1 MKLKLKNTPEQV
13 ELIKAMGSR
22 NGTESREALEAFA
35 AFVGPVV
42 QKVLNESALSSALYT
57 DMAYDEDDSPSIPL
71 DLYYNEDAGLISVW
85 SQNVAGGMPTSTVDV
100 PVQEMKFSTYRLD
113 SAVSFNKKY
122 ARKSRLDVV
131 SKAIE
136 RMTQEVLV
144 KQERN
149 AWSVVLKAVAEA
161 ATKNGKAAS
170 VGSTGSLRHI
180 VQGGVDGNTAANFTL
195 ADLNKLVTRMKRVS
209 QGFNGGTAAETRGV
223 TDIFVSPEVKAAIRA
238 FAYNPIFPTS
248 GVAQSSVPNS
258 VREDIYRGA
267 GTEEIY
273 GITINELLELGL
285 NQRYNTLFANV
296 WNNTAAP
303 SGDTDG
309 FYGTFSTNGDEL
321 IVAVDGTRDAFVRPV
336 ARQAESGGQF
346 VVLPDDQFY
355 AARQDKTGFYG
366 FVEEGRVCLDARA
379 VGGIILGTEAS

>member
-42 QKVLNESALSSALYT
+42 QKVLNETALSSALYT
-57 DMAYDEDDSPSIPL
+57 DMAFDEDDSPSIPL

-85 SQNVAGGMPTSTVDV
+85 SQNVAGGLPTSTVDV

-113 SAVSFNKKY
+113 SAVSFHKRY

-136 RMTQEVLV
+136 RMTQEVLI

-149 AWSVVLKAVAEA
+149 AWAVVLKAVAEA
-161 ATKNGKAAS
+161 ATKNGRAAS
-170 VGSTGSLRHI
+170 VGSAGSLRH
-180 VQGGVDGNTAANFTL
+180 VVEGNANAANFNL
-195 ADLNKLVTRMKRVS
+195 SSLNKLVTRLKRVS
-209 QGFNGGTAAETRGV
+209 QSFAGGTAAETRGV
-223 TDIFVSPEVKAAIRA
+223 TDIYVSPEVKAAIRS
-238 FAYNPIFPTS
+238 FAYNPLTVGSIGSNQQTTLPE
-248 GVAQSSVPNS
+248 G
-258 VREDIYRGA
+258 VREEIYRGS

-273 GITINELLELGL
+273 GITIHELLELGL
-285 NQRYNTLFANV
+285 NQRYNTLFGTL
-296 WNNTAAP
+296 WNSASAP

-309 FYGTFSTNGDEL
+309 FYGTFTTAADEL
-321 IVAVDGTRDAFVRPV
+321 ILAVDATRDAFVRPV
-336 ARQAESGGQF
+336 ARQAESGGTF
-346 VVLPDDQFY
+346 TVLPDDQFY

-379 VGGIILGTEAS
+379 VGGIILGAE

>member
-35 AFVGPVV
+35 AFVGPVI
-42 QKVLNESALSSALYT
+42 QKVLNESSISSSLYT

-136 RMTQEVLV
+136 RMTQEILV

-149 AWSVVLKAVAEA
+149 AWAVVLKAVAEA
-161 ATKNGKAAS
+161 ATKNGRAAS
-170 VGSTGSLRHI
+170 VGSTGSLRHL
-180 VQGGVDGNTAANFTL
+180 VDSAASTAAGFTL
-195 ADLNKLVTRMKRVS
+195 ADLNMLVTRMKRIS
-209 QGFNGGTAAETRGV
+209 QGFAGGTAAETRGV

-248 GVAQSSVPNS
+248 GSAQSSVPNS

-273 GITINELLELGL
+273 GITINELLELGIS
-285 NQRYNTLFANV
+285 QRYNTLFGTVFN
-296 WNNTAAP
+296 AA
-303 SGDTDG
+303 SDLATDVDG
-309 FYGTFSTNGDEL
+309 YYNSSFTSSSQEL

-379 VGGIILGTEAS
+379 VGGIVLG

>member
-42 QKVLNESALSSALYT
+42 QKVLNETALSASLYS
-57 DMAYDEDDSPSIPL
+57 DMPFDEDDSPSIPL

-85 SQNVAGGMPTSTVDV
+85 SQNVAGGLPTSTVDV

-113 SAVSFNKKY
+113 SAVSFHKRY

-136 RMTQEVLV
+136 RMTQEVLI

-149 AWSVVLKAVAEA
+149 AWAVVLKAVAEA
-161 ATKNGKAAS
+161 ATKNGRAVS
-170 VGSTGSLRHI
+170 VGSAGSLRH
-180 VQGGVDGNTAANFTL
+180 VVEGGAAAANFNL
-195 ADLNKLVTRMKRVS
+195 SSLNKLVTRMKRVS
-209 QGFNGGTAAETRGV
+209 QSFNGGTAAETRGV
-223 TDIFVSPEVKAAIRA
+223 TDIYVSPEVKASIRS
-238 FAYNPIFPTS
+238 FAYNPLTISSIGTNQQTS
-248 GVAQSSVPNS
+248 LPEN
-258 VREDIYRGA
+258 VREEIYRGA

-273 GITINELLELGL
+273 GITIHELLELGL
-285 NQRYNTLFANV
+285 SQRYNTLFGTV
-296 WNNTAAP
+296 WNSASAP

-309 FYGTFSTNGDEL
+309 FYGSFATADDEL
-321 IVAVDGTRDAFVRPV
+321 IIAVDATRDAFVRPV
-336 ARQAESGGQF
+336 ARQAESGGTF
-346 VVLPDDQFY
+346 SVLPDDQFY

-366 FVEEGRVCLDARA
+366 FVVEGRVCLDARA
-379 VGGIILGTEAS
+379 VGGIILGAE

>member
-170 VGSTGSLRHI
+170 VGSTGSLRHL
-180 VQGGVDGNTAANFTL
+180 VDGAASAAAFTL
-195 ADLNKLVTRMKRVS
+195 ADLNKLVTRMKRIS
-209 QGFNGGTAAETRGV
+209 QGFAGGTAAETRGV

-238 FAYNPIFPTS
+238 FAYNPIFPVT

-273 GITINELLELGL
+273 GITIHELLELGL
-285 NQRYNTLFANV
+285 NQRYNTLFSNV
-296 WNNTAAP
+296 FNNASAA
-303 SGDTDG
+303 SGDSDG
-309 FYGTFSTNGDEL
+309 YYNGSGFATASQEL

-379 VGGIILGTEAS
+379 VGGIVLG

>member
-42 QKVLNESALSSALYT
+42 QKVLNETALSSALYT
-57 DMAYDEDDSPSIPL
+57 DMAFDEDDSPSIPL

-85 SQNVAGGMPTSTVDV
+85 SQNVAGGLPTSTVDV

-113 SAVSFNKKY
+113 SAVSFHKRY

-136 RMTQEVLV
+136 RMTQEVLI

-149 AWSVVLKAVAEA
+149 AWAVVLKAVAEA
-161 ATKNGKAAS
+161 ATKNGRAVARGAS
-170 VGSTGSLRHI
+170 GSLSHT
-180 VQGGVDGNTAANFTL
+180 VGTETTASGFTL
-195 ADLNKLVTRMKRVS
+195 NDLNKLVTRMKRVS
-209 QGFNGGTAAETRGV
+209 QSFAGGTTTEARGV
-223 TDIFVSPEVKAAIRA
+223 TDLYVSPEIKAAIRA
-238 FAYNPIFPTS
+238 FAYNPLYDTS
-248 GVAQSSVPNS
+248 TNGQSILPES
-258 VREDIYRGA
+258 VREEIYRGA
-267 GTEEIY
+267 GTSEIY
-273 GITINELLELGL
+273 GITIHELLELGKG
-285 NQRYNTLFANV
+285 QRYNNLFNTY
-296 WNNTAAP
+296 WNDSTTAP

-309 FYGTFSTNGDEL
+309 WYGTFSNAGDEL
-321 IVAVDGTRDAFVRPV
+321 LIAVDATRDAFVRPV
-336 ARQAESGGQF
+336 ARQAESGGTF
-346 VVLPDDQFY
+346 TVLPDDQFY

-379 VGGIILGTEAS
+379 VGGIILGTKGS

>member
-42 QKVLNESALSSALYT
+42 QKVLNETALSSALYT
-57 DMAYDEDDSPSIPL
+57 DMAFDEDDSPSIPL

-85 SQNVAGGMPTSTVDV
+85 SQNVAGGLPTSTVDV

-113 SAVSFNKKY
+113 SAVSFHKRY

-136 RMTQEVLV
+136 RMTQEVLI

-149 AWSVVLKAVAEA
+149 AWAVVLKAVAEA
-161 ATKNGKAAS
+161 ATKNGRA
-170 VGSTGSLRHI
+170 VTPGTTGSLRH
-180 VQGGVDGNTAANFTL
+180 VVDSAGTSAAQFTL
-195 ADLNKLVTRMKRVS
+195 ADLNMLVTRMKRVS
-209 QGFNGGTAAETRGV
+209 QSFAGGTAAETRGV
-223 TDIFVSPEVKAAIRA
+223 TDIYVSPEVKSAIRA
-238 FAYNPIFPTS
+238 FAYNPIQNSLTN
-248 GVAQSSVPNS
+248 GQSILPEN
-258 VREDIYRGA
+258 VRDEIYRGA

-273 GITINELLELGL
+273 GITIHELLELGI

-296 WNNTAAP
+296 WNNAANLVSDVDGYYGNSINTA
-303 SGDTDG
+303 SQ
-309 FYGTFSTNGDEL
+309 EL
-321 IVAVDGTRDAFVRPV
+321 ILAVDATRDAFVRPV
-336 ARQAESGGQF
+336 ARQAESGGTF
-346 VVLPDDQFY
+346 TVLPDDQFY

-379 VGGIILGTEAS
+379 VGGIIIG

>member
-113 SAVSFNKKY
+113 SAVSFLKKY

-170 VGSTGSLRHI
+170 VGSTGSLRHL
-180 VQGGVDGNTAANFTL
+180 VDSAASTAAGFTL
-195 ADLNKLVTRMKRVS
+195 ADLNMLVTRMKRIS
-209 QGFNGGTAAETRGV
+209 QGFAGGTAAETRGV

-238 FAYNPIFPTS
+238 FAYNPIFPTG

-273 GITINELLELGL
+273 GITINELLELGIS
-285 NQRYNTLFANV
+285 QRYNTLFGTVFNAANDL
-296 WNNTAAP
+296 A
-303 SGDTDG
+303 TDVDG
-309 FYGTFSTNGDEL
+309 YYNSSFTSSSQEL

-379 VGGIILGTEAS
+379 VGGIVLG

>member
-113 SAVSFNKKY
+113 SAVSFSKKY

-170 VGSTGSLRHI
+170 VGSAGSLRHL
-180 VQGGVDGNTAANFTL
+180 VDSAASNAAGFTL
-195 ADLNKLVTRMKRVS
+195 ADLNKLVTRMKRIS
-209 QGFNGGTAAETRGV
+209 QGFAGGTAAETRGV

-238 FAYNPIFPTS
+238 FAYNPLNAVS
-248 GVAQSSVPNS
+248 VAAVNGQTSVPES
-258 VREDIYRGA
+258 VREEIYRGA

-285 NQRYNTLFANV
+285 NQRYNTLFSNV
-296 WNNTAAP
+296 FNSASAA
-303 SGDTDG
+303 SGDSDG
-309 FYGTFSTNGDEL
+309 YYNGSGFATASQEL

-379 VGGIILGTEAS
+379 VGGIVLG

>member
-35 AFVGPVV
+35 AFVGPVI
-42 QKVLNESALSSALYT
+42 QKVLNESALSAALYS

-85 SQNVAGGMPTSTVDV
+85 SQNVAGGLPTSTVDV

-113 SAVSFNKKY
+113 SAVSFHKRY

-136 RMTQEVLV
+136 RMTQEVLI

-149 AWSVVLKAVAEA
+149 AWAVVLKALAEA
-161 ATKNGKAAS
+161 ATKNGRAVAP
-170 VGSTGSLRHI
+170 GTAGSLRHLI
-180 VQGGVDGNTAANFTL
+180 NGGGDFTL
-195 ADLNKLVTRMKRVS
+195 ESMNKLVTRMKRVS
-209 QGFNGGTAAETRGV
+209 QSFAGGTPAGGDARGI
-223 TDIFVSPEVKAAIRA
+223 TDLYVSPEIKAAIRA
-238 FAYNPIFPTS
+238 FAYNPMFPTGATLS
-248 GVAQSSVPNS
+248 QSQLPEN
-258 VREDIYRGA
+258 VREEIYRSA

-273 GITINELLELGL
+273 GISIHELIELGVS
-285 NQRYNTLFANV
+285 QRYTELFDSLFNVAATPAGGTDTEGYYNTGGFP
-296 WNNTAAP
+296 NTA
-303 SGDTDG
+303 
-309 FYGTFSTNGDEL
+309 EVL
-321 IVAVDGTRDAFVRPV
+321 IGVDATRDAFVRPV
-336 ARQAESGGQF
+336 ARQAESGGEF

-379 VGGIILGTEAS
+379 VAGVVIT

>member
-113 SAVSFNKKY
+113 SAVSFHKRY

-136 RMTQEVLV
+136 RMTQEVLI

-149 AWSVVLKAVAEA
+149 AWAVVLKAVAEA
-161 ATKNGKAAS
+161 ATKNGRAAS
-170 VGSTGSLRHI
+170 VGSNGSLRH
-180 VQGGVDGNTAANFTL
+180 VVDGASTAAGFTL

-209 QGFNGGTAAETRGV
+209 QSFNGGTAAETRGV
-223 TDIFVSPEVKAAIRA
+223 TDIYVSPEVKAAIRA

-248 GVAQSSVPNS
+248 GSAQSSVPNS

-273 GITINELLELGL
+273 GITIHELLELGL
-285 NQRYNTLFANV
+285 NQRYNDLFATV
-296 WNNTAAP
+296 WNNASTGTP
-303 SGDTDG
+303 TDTDG
-309 FYGTFSTNGDEL
+309 FYGNFTSAADEL
-321 IVAVDGTRDAFVRPV
+321 ILAVDGTRDAFVRPV

-379 VGGIILGTEAS
+379 VGGIVIGSQS

>member
-42 QKVLNESALSSALYT
+42 QKVLNETALSSALYT
-57 DMAYDEDDSPSIPL
+57 DMAFDEDDSPSIPL

-85 SQNVAGGMPTSTVDV
+85 SQNVAGGLPTSTVDV

-113 SAVSFNKKY
+113 SAVSFHKRY

-136 RMTQEVLV
+136 RMTQEVLI

-149 AWSVVLKAVAEA
+149 AWAVVLKAVAEA

-170 VGSTGSLRHI
+170 VGSTGSLRH
-180 VQGGVDGNTAANFTL
+180 VVDGPSSAANFTL
-195 ADLNKLVTRMKRVS
+195 ADLNNLLTRMKRVS
-209 QGFNGGTAAETRGV
+209 QSFAGGTAAETRGV
-223 TDIFVSPEVKAAIRA
+223 TDIYVSPEVKAAIRA

-248 GVAQSSVPNS
+248 GTAQSSVPNS
-258 VREDIYRGA
+258 VREEIYRGA

-273 GITINELLELGL
+273 GITIHELLELGKS
-285 NQRYNTLFANV
+285 QRYNDLFATV
-296 WNNTAAP
+296 WNSASAP
-303 SGDTDG
+303 TSDTSSLG
-309 FYGTFSTNGDEL
+309 YYGSFASASQEL
-321 IVAVDGTRDAFVRPV
+321 ILAVDGTRDAFVRPV
-336 ARQAESGGQF
+336 ARQAESGGTF
-346 VVLPDDQFY
+346 SVLPDDQFY

-379 VGGIILGTEAS
+379 VGGIILG

>member
-42 QKVLNESALSSALYT
+42 QKVLNETALSAALYT

-85 SQNVAGGMPTSTVDV
+85 SQNIAGGLPTSTVDV

-113 SAVSFNKKY
+113 SAVSFHKRY

-136 RMTQEVLV
+136 RMTQEVLI

-149 AWSVVLKAVAEA
+149 AWAVVLKAVAEA

-170 VGSTGSLRHI
+170 VGSAGSLRH
-180 VQGGVDGNTAANFTL
+180 VVDGPAAAANFTL
-195 ADLNKLVTRMKRVS
+195 ADLNNLLTRMKRVS
-209 QGFNGGTAAETRGV
+209 QSFAGGTAAETRGV
-223 TDIFVSPEVKAAIRA
+223 TDIYVSPEVKAAIRA
-238 FAYNPIFPTS
+238 FAYNPIFPVS
-248 GVAQSSVPNS
+248 GTAQSSVPNS

-273 GITINELLELGL
+273 GITIHELLELGKS
-285 NQRYNTLFANV
+285 QRYNDLFASL
-296 WNNTAAP
+296 WNSTSAP
-303 SGDTDG
+303 ASDTSSLG
-309 FYGTFSTNGDEL
+309 YYGSFASASQEL
-321 IVAVDGTRDAFVRPV
+321 ILAVDGTRDAFVRPV

-355 AARQDKTGFYG
+355 ASRQDKTGFYG

-379 VGGIILGTEAS
+379 VGGIVLG

>member
-113 SAVSFNKKY
+113 SAVSFHKRY

-136 RMTQEVLV
+136 RMTQEVLI

-170 VGSTGSLRHI
+170 VGSTGSLRHL
-180 VQGGVDGNTAANFTL
+180 VDSTASTAAGFTL
-195 ADLNKLVTRMKRVS
+195 ADLNMLVTRMKRVS
-209 QGFNGGTAAETRGV
+209 QSFAGGTAAETRGV
-223 TDIFVSPEVKAAIRA
+223 TDIYVSPEVKAAIRA
-238 FAYNPIFPTS
+238 FAYNPIFPQS
-248 GVAQSSVPNS
+248 GSAQSSVPNS

-273 GITINELLELGL
+273 GITIHELLELGL
-285 NQRYNTLFANV
+285 NQRYNTLFATLFNS
-296 WNNTAAP
+296 AA
-303 SGDTDG
+303 DLATDVDG
-309 FYGTFSTNGDEL
+309 YYNAGGISSASQEL
-321 IVAVDGTRDAFVRPV
+321 ILAVDGTRDAFVRPV

-379 VGGIILGTEAS
+379 VGGILIG

>member
-42 QKVLNESALSSALYT
+42 QKVLNETALSSALYT
-57 DMAYDEDDSPSIPL
+57 DMPFDEDDSPSIPL

-85 SQNVAGGMPTSTVDV
+85 SQNVAGGLPTSTVDV

-113 SAVSFNKKY
+113 SAVSFHKRY

-136 RMTQEVLV
+136 RMTQEVLI

-149 AWSVVLKAVAEA
+149 AWSVVLKAVAES
-161 ATKNGKAAS
+161 ATKNGRAAA
-170 VGSTGSLRHI
+170 VGSAGSLRH
-180 VQGGVDGNTAANFTL
+180 VVGGSANAAGFEL
-195 ADLNKLVTRMKRVS
+195 SDLNKLVTRMKRIS
-209 QGFNGGTAAETRGV
+209 QSFNGGTAAETRGV
-223 TDIFVSPEVKAAIRA
+223 TDLYVSPEVKAAIRA

-248 GVAQSSVPNS
+248 GSGQSSVPNS

-273 GITINELLELGL
+273 GITIHELLELGVS
-285 NQRYNTLFANV
+285 QRYNTLFGTLFNT
-296 WNNTAAP
+296 TAAP
-303 SGDTDG
+303 AGDSDG
-309 FYGTFSTNGDEL
+309 FYGGNFTTAGDEL
-321 IVAVDGTRDAFVRPV
+321 LVAVDATRDAFVRPV

-346 VVLPDDQFY
+346 SVLPDDQFY

-379 VGGIILGTEAS
+379 VGGIILGSETA

>member
-113 SAVSFNKKY
+113 SAVSFHKRY

-136 RMTQEVLV
+136 RMTQEVLI

-170 VGSTGSLRHI
+170 VGSTGSLRHL
-180 VQGGVDGNTAANFTL
+180 VDSSASTAAGFTL
-195 ADLNKLVTRMKRVS
+195 ADLNMLVTRMKRVS
-209 QGFNGGTAAETRGV
+209 QSFAGGTTAETRGV
-223 TDIFVSPEVKAAIRA
+223 TDIYVSPEVKAAIRA

-248 GVAQSSVPNS
+248 GSAQSSVPNS

-273 GITINELLELGL
+273 GITIHELLELGL
-285 NQRYNTLFANV
+285 NQRYNTLFATLFNS
-296 WNNTAAP
+296 AA
-303 SGDTDG
+303 DLATDVDG
-309 FYGTFSTNGDEL
+309 YYNAGGVSSASQEL
-321 IVAVDGTRDAFVRPV
+321 ILAVDGTRDAFVRPV

-379 VGGIILGTEAS
+379 VGGILIG

>member
-113 SAVSFNKKY
+113 SAVSFHKRY

-136 RMTQEVLV
+136 RMTQEVLI

-149 AWSVVLKAVAEA
+149 AWAVVLKAVAEA
-161 ATKNGKAAS
+161 ATKNGRAAS
-170 VGSTGSLRHI
+170 VGSNGSLRH
-180 VQGGVDGNTAANFTL
+180 VVDGASAAAGFTL

-209 QGFNGGTAAETRGV
+209 QSFAGGTAAETRGV
-223 TDIFVSPEVKAAIRA
+223 TDIYVSPEVKAAIRA

-248 GVAQSSVPNS
+248 GVAQSSVPNN

-273 GITINELLELGL
+273 GITIHELLELGL
-285 NQRYNTLFANV
+285 NQRYNSLFETV
-296 WNNTAAP
+296 WNNASTGTP
-303 SGDTDG
+303 TDTDG
-309 FYGTFSTNGDEL
+309 FYGNFTSAADEL
-321 IVAVDGTRDAFVRPV
+321 ILAVDGTRDAFVRPV

-379 VGGIILGTEAS
+379 VGGIVLGSQS

>member
-113 SAVSFNKKY
+113 SAVSFSKKY

-170 VGSTGSLRHI
+170 VGSAGSLRHL
-180 VQGGVDGNTAANFTL
+180 VDGAASAAAFTL
-195 ADLNKLVTRMKRVS
+195 ADLNKLVTRMKRIS
-209 QGFNGGTAAETRGV
+209 QGFAGGTAAETRGV

-238 FAYNPIFPTS
+238 FAYNPIFPVS

-285 NQRYNTLFANV
+285 NQRYNTLFSNV
-296 WNNTAAP
+296 FNSTA
-303 SGDTDG
+303 
-309 FYGTFSTNGDEL
+309 TNGTDSDGYYNGSGFATASQEL

-379 VGGIILGTEAS
+379 VGGIVLG

>member
-42 QKVLNESALSSALYT
+42 QKVLNETALSSALYT
-57 DMAYDEDDSPSIPL
+57 DMAFDEDDSPSIPL

-85 SQNVAGGMPTSTVDV
+85 SQNVAGGLPTSTVDV

-113 SAVSFNKKY
+113 SAVSFHKRY

-136 RMTQEVLV
+136 RMTQEVLI

-149 AWSVVLKAVAEA
+149 AWAVVLKAVAES
-161 ATKNGKAAS
+161 ATKNGRAAS
-170 VGSTGSLRHI
+170 VGASGSLRHI
-180 VQGGVDGNTAANFTL
+180 VDGGATAANFTL
-195 ADLNKLVTRMKRVS
+195 ADLNRLLTRMKRVS
-209 QGFNGGTAAETRGV
+209 QSFAGGTTTEARGV
-223 TDIFVSPEVKAAIRA
+223 TDIYVSPEVKAAIRA

-248 GVAQSSVPNS
+248 GAAQSSVPNS

-273 GITINELLELGL
+273 GITIHELLELGL
-285 NQRYNTLFANV
+285 SQRYNTLFASL
-296 WNNTAAP
+296 WNSASAP
-303 SGDTDG
+303 TGDADG
-309 FYGTFSTNGDEL
+309 FYGTFTTGADEL
-321 IVAVDGTRDAFVRPV
+321 ILAVDGTRDAFVRPV
-336 ARQAESGGQF
+336 ARQAESGGTF
-346 VVLPDDQFY
+346 TVLPDDQFY

-379 VGGIILGTEAS
+379 VGGIILGAE

>member
-113 SAVSFNKKY
+113 SAVSFSKKY

-170 VGSTGSLRHI
+170 VGSTGSLRHL
-180 VQGGVDGNTAANFTL
+180 VDGAGNAAAFTL
-195 ADLNKLVTRMKRVS
+195 ADLNKLVTRMKRIS
-209 QGFNGGTAAETRGV
+209 QGFAGGTAAETRGV

-285 NQRYNTLFANV
+285 NQRYNTLFSNV
-296 WNNTAAP
+296 FNSTA
-303 SGDTDG
+303 
-309 FYGTFSTNGDEL
+309 TNGTDSDGYYNGSGFATGSQEL

-379 VGGIILGTEAS
+379 VGGIVLG

>member
-42 QKVLNESALSSALYT
+42 QKVLNETALSSALYS
-57 DMAYDEDDSPSIPL
+57 DMPFDEDDSPSIPL

-85 SQNVAGGMPTSTVDV
+85 SQNVAGGLPTSTVDV

-113 SAVSFNKKY
+113 SAVSFNKRY

-136 RMTQEVLV
+136 RMTQEVLI

-161 ATKNGKAAS
+161 ATKNGRAAA
-170 VGSTGSLRHI
+170 VGSDGSLRH
-180 VQGGVDGNTAANFTL
+180 VVGGGANAAGFTL
-195 ADLNKLVTRMKRVS
+195 ADLNKLVTRMKRIS
-209 QGFNGGTAAETRGV
+209 QSFNGGTAAEARGV
-223 TDIFVSPEVKAAIRA
+223 TDLYVSPEVKAAIRA

-248 GVAQSSVPNS
+248 GSAQSSVPNS

-273 GITINELLELGL
+273 GITIHELLELGVS
-285 NQRYNTLFANV
+285 QRYNTLFANLF
-296 WNNTAAP
+296 NTTAAP
-303 SGDTDG
+303 SGDSDG
-309 FYGTFSTNGDEL
+309 FYGSNFTTAGDEIL
-321 IVAVDGTRDAFVRPV
+321 VAVDATRDAFVRPV

-346 VVLPDDQFY
+346 TVLPDDQFY

-379 VGGIILGTEAS
+379 VGGIVLGAE

>member
-42 QKVLNESALSSALYT
+42 QKVLNETALSSALYT
-57 DMAYDEDDSPSIPL
+57 DMAFDEDDSPSIPL

-85 SQNVAGGMPTSTVDV
+85 SQNVAGGLPTSTVDV

-113 SAVSFNKKY
+113 SAVSFHKRY

-136 RMTQEVLV
+136 RMTQEVLI

-149 AWSVVLKAVAEA
+149 AWAVVLKAVAES
-161 ATKNGKAAS
+161 ATKNGRAAS
-170 VGSTGSLRHI
+170 VGASGSLRHI
-180 VQGGVDGNTAANFTL
+180 VDGGATAANFTL
-195 ADLNKLVTRMKRVS
+195 ADLNRLLTRMKRVS
-209 QGFNGGTAAETRGV
+209 QSFAGGKTTEARGV
-223 TDIFVSPEVKAAIRA
+223 TDIYVSPEVKAAIRA

-248 GVAQSSVPNS
+248 GAAQSSVPNS

-273 GITINELLELGL
+273 GITIHELLELGL
-285 NQRYNTLFANV
+285 SQRYNTLFASL
-296 WNNTAAP
+296 WNSASAP
-303 SGDTDG
+303 TGDADG
-309 FYGTFSTNGDEL
+309 FYGTFTTGADEL
-321 IVAVDGTRDAFVRPV
+321 ILAVDGTRDAFVRPV
-336 ARQAESGGQF
+336 ARQAESGGTF
-346 VVLPDDQFY
+346 TVLPDDQFY

-379 VGGIILGTEAS
+379 VGGIILGAE

>member
-35 AFVGPVV
+35 AFVGPVI
-42 QKVLNESALSSALYT
+42 QKVLNESAISSALYT

-149 AWSVVLKAVAEA
+149 AWAVVLKAVAEA

-170 VGSTGSLRHI
+170 VGSTGSLRHL
-180 VQGGVDGNTAANFTL
+180 VDSAASNAAGFTL
-195 ADLNKLVTRMKRVS
+195 ADLNMLVTRMKRIS
-209 QGFNGGTAAETRGV
+209 QGFAGGTAAETRGV

-238 FAYNPIFPTS
+238 FAYNPIFLATGTAS
-248 GVAQSSVPNS
+248 NVQTQVPNS

-273 GITINELLELGL
+273 GITINELLELGK
-285 NQRYNTLFANV
+285 NQRYNDLFSNV
-296 WNNTAAP
+296 FNSAADLA
-303 SGDTDG
+303 SDVDG
-309 FYGTFSTNGDEL
+309 YYNAGGFASASQEL

-379 VGGIILGTEAS
+379 VGGIVLG

>member
-35 AFVGPVV
+35 AFVGPVI
-42 QKVLNESALSSALYT
+42 QKVLNESALSAALYS

-85 SQNVAGGMPTSTVDV
+85 SQNVAGGLPTSTVDV

-113 SAVSFNKKY
+113 SAVSFHKRY

-136 RMTQEVLV
+136 RMTQEVLI

-149 AWSVVLKAVAEA
+149 AWAVVLKALAEA
-161 ATKNGKAAS
+161 ATKNGRA
-170 VGSTGSLRHI
+170 VTPGSPNSLRHLI
-180 VQGGVDGNTAANFTL
+180 NGGENFTL
-195 ADLNKLVTRMKRVS
+195 ESMNKLVTRMKRVS
-209 QGFNGGTAAETRGV
+209 QSFAGGTPAGGDARGL
-223 TDIFVSPEVKAAIRA
+223 TDLYVSPEIKAAIRA
-238 FAYNPIFPTS
+238 FSYNPLFPTATS
-248 GVAQSSVPNS
+248 IAPQSQLPEA
-258 VREDIYRGA
+258 VREEIYRGA

-273 GITINELLELGL
+273 GISIHELIELGVD
-285 NQRYNTLFANV
+285 QRYTQLFDSLFNNAAAASGDNDGYY
-296 WNNTAAP
+296 NATGFPNTAEVLV
-303 SGDTDG
+303 G
-309 FYGTFSTNGDEL
+309 
-321 IVAVDGTRDAFVRPV
+321 VDATRDAFVRPV
-336 ARQAESGGQF
+336 ARQAESGGEF

-379 VGGIILGTEAS
+379 VAGLVIT

>member
-42 QKVLNESALSSALYT
+42 QKVLNETALSSALYT
-57 DMAYDEDDSPSIPL
+57 DMAFDEDDSPSIPL

-85 SQNVAGGMPTSTVDV
+85 SQNVAGGLPTSTVDV

-113 SAVSFNKKY
+113 SAVSFHKRY

-136 RMTQEVLV
+136 RMTQEVLI

-149 AWSVVLKAVAEA
+149 AWAVVLKAVAEA
-161 ATKNGKAAS
+161 ATKNGRAAS
-170 VGSTGSLRHI
+170 VGSAGSLRH
-180 VQGGVDGNTAANFTL
+180 VVDGGAAAANFNL
-195 ADLNKLVTRMKRVS
+195 SDLNKLVTRMKRVS
-209 QGFNGGTAAETRGV
+209 QSFAGGTAAETRGV
-223 TDIFVSPEVKAAIRA
+223 TDIYVSPEIKAAIRS
-238 FAYNPIFPTS
+238 FAYNPLFTTS
-248 GVAQSSVPNS
+248 IGTNQQTQVPES
-258 VREDIYRGA
+258 VREEIYRGA

-273 GITINELLELGL
+273 GITIHELLELGL
-285 NQRYNTLFANV
+285 SQRYNDLFATV
-296 WNNTAAP
+296 WNSASAP
-303 SGDTDG
+303 TSDTSSLG
-309 FYGTFSTNGDEL
+309 YYGSFASATQEL
-321 IVAVDGTRDAFVRPV
+321 ILAVDATRDAFVRPV
-336 ARQAESGGQF
+336 ARQAESGGTF
-346 VVLPDDQFY
+346 TVLPDDQFY

-379 VGGIILGTEAS
+379 VGGIIIG

>member
-1 MKLKLKNTPEQV
+1 
-13 ELIKAMGSR
+13 
-22 NGTESREALEAFA
+22 
-35 AFVGPVV
+35 
-42 QKVLNESALSSALYT
+42 
-57 DMAYDEDDSPSIPL
+57 
-71 DLYYNEDAGLISVW
+71 
-85 SQNVAGGMPTSTVDV
+85 
-100 PVQEMKFSTYRLD
+100 LD
-113 SAVSFNKKY
+113 SAVSFSKKY

-170 VGSTGSLRHI
+170 VGSTGSLRHL
-180 VQGGVDGNTAANFTL
+180 VDGAANAAAFTL
-195 ADLNKLVTRMKRVS
+195 ADLNKLVTRMKRIS
-209 QGFNGGTAAETRGV
+209 QGFAGGTAAETRGV

-248 GVAQSSVPNS
+248 GVVQSSVPNS

-285 NQRYNTLFANV
+285 NQRYNTLFSNV
-296 WNNTAAP
+296 FNSTA
-303 SGDTDG
+303 
-309 FYGTFSTNGDEL
+309 TNGTDSDGYYNGSGFATASQEL

-379 VGGIILGTEAS
+379 VGGIVLG

>member
-42 QKVLNESALSSALYT
+42 QKVLNETALSAALYT
-57 DMAYDEDDSPSIPL
+57 DMPFDEDDSPSIPL

-85 SQNVAGGMPTSTVDV
+85 SQNVAGGLPTSTVDV

-113 SAVSFNKKY
+113 SAVSFHKRY

-136 RMTQEVLV
+136 RMTQEVLI

-149 AWSVVLKAVAEA
+149 AWAVVLKAVAEA

-170 VGSTGSLRHI
+170 VGASGSLRH
-180 VQGGVDGNTAANFTL
+180 VVDGGTTAANFTL
-195 ADLNKLVTRMKRVS
+195 ADLNRLLTRMKRVS
-209 QGFNGGTAAETRGV
+209 QSFAGGTTTEARGV
-223 TDIFVSPEVKAAIRA
+223 TDIYVSPEVKAAIRA

-248 GVAQSSVPNS
+248 GTGQSQLPNG
-258 VREDIYRGA
+258 VREEIYRGA

-273 GITINELLELGL
+273 GITIHELLELGL
-285 NQRYNTLFANV
+285 NQRYNTLFASL
-296 WNNTAAP
+296 WNSASAP
-303 SGDTDG
+303 STGDTDG
-309 FYGTFSTNGDEL
+309 FYGNFTTAADEL
-321 IVAVDGTRDAFVRPV
+321 ILAVDGTRDAFVRPV

-346 VVLPDDQFY
+346 TVLPDDQFY

-379 VGGIILGTEAS
+379 VGGIIIGSQS

>member
-35 AFVGPVV
+35 AFVGPVI
-42 QKVLNESALSSALYT
+42 QKVLNESAISSALYT

-136 RMTQEVLV
+136 RMTQEILV

-149 AWSVVLKAVAEA
+149 AWAVVLKAVAEA

-170 VGSTGSLRHI
+170 VGSTGSLRHL
-180 VQGGVDGNTAANFTL
+180 VDSAASNAAGFTL
-195 ADLNKLVTRMKRVS
+195 ADLNKLVTRMKRIS
-209 QGFNGGTAAETRGV
+209 QGFAGGTAAETRGV

-273 GITINELLELGL
+273 GITINELLELGIS
-285 NQRYNTLFANV
+285 QRYNTLFSNV
-296 WNNTAAP
+296 FNSTA
-303 SGDTDG
+303 
-309 FYGTFSTNGDEL
+309 TNGTDSDGYYNGSGFATASQEL

-379 VGGIILGTEAS
+379 VGGIVLG

>member
-1 MKLKLKNTPEQV
+1 
-13 ELIKAMGSR
+13 
-22 NGTESREALEAFA
+22 
-35 AFVGPVV
+35 
-42 QKVLNESALSSALYT
+42 
-57 DMAYDEDDSPSIPL
+57 MAYDEDDSPSIPL

-170 VGSTGSLRHI
+170 VGSTGSLRHL
-180 VQGGVDGNTAANFTL
+180 VDGASTAAGFTL
-195 ADLNKLVTRMKRVS
+195 ADLNRLVTRMKRIS
-209 QGFNGGTAAETRGV
+209 QGFAGGTAAETRGV

-238 FAYNPIFPTS
+238 FAYNPIFPVT
-248 GVAQSSVPNS
+248 GTAQSSVPNS

-285 NQRYNTLFANV
+285 NQRYNTLFSNV
-296 WNNTAAP
+296 FNNATAP
-303 SGDTDG
+303 SGDSDG
-309 FYGTFSTNGDEL
+309 YYNGSGFATASQEL

-379 VGGIILGTEAS
+379 VGGIVLG

>member
-42 QKVLNESALSSALYT
+42 QKVLNETALSSALYS
-57 DMAYDEDDSPSIPL
+57 DMPFDEDDSPSIPL

-85 SQNVAGGMPTSTVDV
+85 SQNVAGGLPTSTVDV

-113 SAVSFNKKY
+113 SAVSFNKRY

-136 RMTQEVLV
+136 RMTQEVLI

-161 ATKNGKAAS
+161 ATKNGRAAA
-170 VGSTGSLRHI
+170 VGSAGSLRH
-180 VQGGVDGNTAANFTL
+180 VVGGGANAAGFTL
-195 ADLNKLVTRMKRVS
+195 ADLNTLVTRMKRIS
-209 QGFNGGTAAETRGV
+209 PSFNGGTAAEARGV
-223 TDIFVSPEVKAAIRA
+223 TDLYVSPEVKAAIRA
-238 FAYNPIFPTS
+238 FAYNPIFPVS
-248 GVAQSSVPNS
+248 GSAQSSVPNS

-273 GITINELLELGL
+273 GITIHELLELGVS
-285 NQRYNTLFANV
+285 QRYNTLFANLF
-296 WNNTAAP
+296 NTTAAP
-303 SGDTDG
+303 SGDSDG
-309 FYGTFSTNGDEL
+309 FYGSNFTTASDEIL
-321 IVAVDGTRDAFVRPV
+321 VAVDATRDAFVRPV

-346 VVLPDDQFY
+346 TVLPDDQFY

-379 VGGIILGTEAS
+379 VGGIVLGAE

>member
-42 QKVLNESALSSALYT
+42 QKVLNETALSSALYT
-57 DMAYDEDDSPSIPL
+57 DMAFDEDDSPSIPL

-85 SQNVAGGMPTSTVDV
+85 SQNVAGGLPTSTVDV

-113 SAVSFNKKY
+113 SAVSFAKRY

-149 AWSVVLKAVAEA
+149 AWAVVLKAVAEA

-170 VGSTGSLRHI
+170 VGSTGSLRH
-180 VQGGVDGNTAANFTL
+180 VVHSAGSTTAAAFNLGALNTL
-195 ADLNKLVTRMKRVS
+195 LTRMKRVS
-209 QGFNGGTAAETRGV
+209 QSFAGGTAAETRGV
-223 TDIFVSPEVKAAIRA
+223 TDLFVSPEVKAAIRS
-238 FAYNPIFPTS
+238 FAYNPLFTTTIGT
-248 GVAQSSVPNS
+248 AQQTQLPEA
-258 VREDIYRGA
+258 VREEIYRGS

-273 GITINELLELGL
+273 GITITELLELGL
-285 NQRYNTLFANV
+285 NQRYNTLFGTV
-296 WNNTAAP
+296 WNNAAAL
-303 SGDTDG
+303 GTDTDG
-309 FYGTFSTNGDEL
+309 FYKSSFTTSSEEL
-321 IVAVDGTRDAFVRPV
+321 IIAVDATRDAFVRPV

-346 VVLPDDQFY
+346 TVLPDDQFY

-379 VGGIILGTEAS
+379 VGGIVLGSE

>member
-42 QKVLNESALSSALYT
+42 QKVLNETALSSALYT
-57 DMAYDEDDSPSIPL
+57 DMAFDEDDSPSIPL

-85 SQNVAGGMPTSTVDV
+85 SQNVAGGLPTSTVDV

-113 SAVSFNKKY
+113 SAVSFHKRY

-136 RMTQEVLV
+136 RMTQEVLI

-149 AWSVVLKAVAEA
+149 AWAVVLKAVAEA
-161 ATKNGKAAS
+161 ATKNGRAAS
-170 VGSTGSLRHI
+170 VGSAGSLRH
-180 VQGGVDGNTAANFTL
+180 VVDGGAAAANFNL
-195 ADLNKLVTRMKRVS
+195 SDLNKLVTRMKRVS
-209 QGFNGGTAAETRGV
+209 QSFAGGTAAETRGV
-223 TDIFVSPEVKAAIRA
+223 TDIYVSPEIKAAIRS
-238 FAYNPIFPTS
+238 FAYNPLFTTS
-248 GVAQSSVPNS
+248 IGTNQQTQVPES
-258 VREDIYRGA
+258 VREEIYRGA

-273 GITINELLELGL
+273 GITIHELLELGL
-285 NQRYNTLFANV
+285 SQRYNDLFATV
-296 WNNTAAP
+296 WNTASAP
-303 SGDTDG
+303 TGDTNSLG
-309 FYGTFSTNGDEL
+309 YYGSFASATQEL
-321 IVAVDGTRDAFVRPV
+321 ILAVDATRDAFVRPV
-336 ARQAESGGQF
+336 ARQAESGGTF
-346 VVLPDDQFY
+346 TVLPDDQFY

-379 VGGIILGTEAS
+379 VGGIIIG

>member
-42 QKVLNESALSSALYT
+42 QKVLNETALSSALYT
-57 DMAYDEDDSPSIPL
+57 DMPFDEDDSPSIPL

-85 SQNVAGGMPTSTVDV
+85 SQNVAGGLPTSTVDV

-113 SAVSFNKKY
+113 SAVSFHKRY

-136 RMTQEVLV
+136 RMTQEVLI

-149 AWSVVLKAVAEA
+149 AWSVVLKAVAES
-161 ATKNGKAAS
+161 ATKNGRAAA
-170 VGSTGSLRHI
+170 VGSAGSLRH
-180 VQGGVDGNTAANFTL
+180 VVGGAANAAGFAL
-195 ADLNKLVTRMKRVS
+195 PDLNKLVTRMKRIS
-209 QGFNGGTAAETRGV
+209 QSFNGGTAAETRGV
-223 TDIFVSPEVKAAIRA
+223 TDLYVSPEVKAAIRA
-238 FAYNPIFPTS
+238 FAYNPIFPTTGS
-248 GVAQSSVPNS
+248 GQSSVPNS

-273 GITINELLELGL
+273 GITIHELLELGVS
-285 NQRYNTLFANV
+285 QRYNTLFGTLFNT
-296 WNNTAAP
+296 TAAP
-303 SGDTDG
+303 AGDSDG
-309 FYGTFSTNGDEL
+309 FYGGGFATADDEL
-321 IVAVDGTRDAFVRPV
+321 LVAVDATRDAFVRPV

-346 VVLPDDQFY
+346 SVLPDDQFY

-379 VGGIILGTEAS
+379 VGGIILGAE

>member
-1 MKLKLKNTPEQV
+1 
-13 ELIKAMGSR
+13 
-22 NGTESREALEAFA
+22 
-35 AFVGPVV
+35 
-42 QKVLNESALSSALYT
+42 
-57 DMAYDEDDSPSIPL
+57 
-71 DLYYNEDAGLISVW
+71 
-85 SQNVAGGMPTSTVDV
+85 MPTSTVDV

-170 VGSTGSLRHI
+170 VGSTGSLRHL
-180 VQGGVDGNTAANFTL
+180 VDSSASTAAGFTL
-195 ADLNKLVTRMKRVS
+195 ADLNMLVTRMKRVS
-209 QGFNGGTAAETRGV
+209 QSFAGGTAAETRGV
-223 TDIFVSPEVKAAIRA
+223 TDIYVSPEVKAAIRA

-248 GVAQSSVPNS
+248 GSAQSSVPNS

-273 GITINELLELGL
+273 GITIHELLELGL
-285 NQRYNTLFANV
+285 NQRYNSLFETV
-296 WNNTAAP
+296 WNSASTGTP
-303 SGDTDG
+303 TDTDG
-309 FYGTFSTNGDEL
+309 FYGNFTSAADEL
-321 IVAVDGTRDAFVRPV
+321 ILAVDGTRDAFVRPV

-379 VGGIILGTEAS
+379 VGGIILGS

>member
-42 QKVLNESALSSALYT
+42 QKVLNETALSSALYT
-57 DMAYDEDDSPSIPL
+57 DMAFDEDDSPSIPL

-85 SQNVAGGMPTSTVDV
+85 SQNVAGGLPTSTVDV

-113 SAVSFNKKY
+113 SAVSFHKRY

-136 RMTQEVLV
+136 RMTQEVLI

-149 AWSVVLKAVAEA
+149 AWAVVLKAVAEA
-161 ATKNGKAAS
+161 ATKNGRAAS
-170 VGSTGSLRHI
+170 VGSAGSLRH
-180 VQGGVDGNTAANFTL
+180 VVDGGAAAANFTL
-195 ADLNKLVTRMKRVS
+195 ADLNNLLTRMKRVS
-209 QGFNGGTAAETRGV
+209 QSFAGGTTTEARGV
-223 TDIFVSPEVKAAIRA
+223 TDIYVSPEVKAAIRA

-248 GVAQSSVPNS
+248 GTAQSSVPNS

-273 GITINELLELGL
+273 GITIHELLELGKS
-285 NQRYNTLFANV
+285 QRYNDLFATV
-296 WNNTAAP
+296 WNSASAP
-303 SGDTDG
+303 TSDTSSLG
-309 FYGTFSTNGDEL
+309 YYGSFTSASQEL
-321 IVAVDGTRDAFVRPV
+321 ILAVDGTRDAFVRPV
-336 ARQAESGGQF
+336 ARQAESGGTF
-346 VVLPDDQFY
+346 TVLPDDQFY

-379 VGGIILGTEAS
+379 VGGIILG

>member
-42 QKVLNESALSSALYT
+42 QKVLNETSLSSAIYT
-57 DMAYDEDDSPSIPL
+57 DMPFDEDDSPSIPL

-85 SQNVAGGMPTSTVDV
+85 SQNVAGGLPTSTVDV

-113 SAVSFNKKY
+113 SAVSFHKRY

-136 RMTQEVLV
+136 RMTQEVLI

-149 AWSVVLKAVAEA
+149 AWAVVLKALSQA
-161 ATKNGKAAS
+161 ATKNGRAVS
-170 VGSTGSLRHI
+170 VGTAGSLRHLI
-180 VQGGVDGNTAANFTL
+180 DSPAANAAGFTL
-195 ADLNKLVTRMKRVS
+195 TDLNNLLTRMKRVS
-209 QGFNGGTAAETRGV
+209 QGFAGGTPAGGDARGV
-223 TDIFVSPEVKAAIRA
+223 TDLYVSPEVKAAIRA
-238 FAYNPIFPTS
+238 FAYNPIGNNATQTLPDS
-248 GVAQSSVPNS
+248 A
-258 VREDIYRGA
+258 REAIYANAGA
-267 GTEEIY
+267 EEIY
-273 GITINELLELGL
+273 GITIHELIELGKSNRYNDLFASVFSAGTAPAGDNGGAGEGYYSSFTNGSQELLIGID
-285 NQRYNTLFANV
+285 A
-296 WNNTAAP
+296 
-303 SGDTDG
+303 
-309 FYGTFSTNGDEL
+309 
-321 IVAVDGTRDAFVRPV
+321 TRDAFVRPV

-346 VVLPDDQFY
+346 TVLPDDQFY

-379 VGGIILGTEAS
+379 VAGIVLG